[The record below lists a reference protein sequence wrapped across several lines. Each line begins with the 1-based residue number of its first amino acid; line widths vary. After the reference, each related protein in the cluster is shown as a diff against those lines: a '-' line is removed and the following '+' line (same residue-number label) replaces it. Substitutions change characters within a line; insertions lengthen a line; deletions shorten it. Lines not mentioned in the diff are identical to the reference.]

1 VAGAGPLDLE
11 VRGSVR
17 YFVGMKLIHARVM
30 IVLGGLLATAIGCAS
45 GVPSASRQKVGSTQA
60 ALISYDEA
68 MQTPVAMGDVTK
80 NCPEKQLS
88 SEQVVA
94 EMDRHL
100 DTMYTRC
107 VVSEYKR
114 GGRLDTVTIDIAI
127 LGDGSVQGATVA
139 PGSKR
144 FGRCIINLV
153 EGVQFPKFSAPRM
166 GARYQF
172 HTS

>member
-1 VAGAGPLDLE
+1 
-11 VRGSVR
+11 
-17 YFVGMKLIHARVM
+17 
-30 IVLGGLLATAIGCAS
+30 
-45 GVPSASRQKVGSTQA
+45 
-60 ALISYDEA
+60 

-88 SEQVVA
+88 NEQVVA

-100 DTMYTRC
+100 EAMYTQC

-114 GGRLDTVTIDIAI
+114 GGKLDTVTIDIAI
-127 LGDGSVQGATVA
+127 LGDGSVQGATAA

-144 FGRCIINLV
+144 FRRCISDLV
-153 EGVQFPKFSAPRM
+153 EGLRFPKFSAPRM

-172 HTS
+172 YTS